1 LASLGRHM
9 RAAGILLIGCVLLA
23 SGCRWLATPTFHT
36 PAPRPA
42 DLPLAERTVPAPDVT
57 GVGEPSA
64 PVPVPGYY
72 ALSADECRDLACR
85 NSPAANLIESG
96 VIAEPGCLAHYA
108 GRDAVDYLRFT
119 AATHLSGEARNRSA
133 AAALAL
139 YYKLLELELKAD
151 VLTNSVTEIDS
162 LVKRADEFVE
172 KGFKV
177 PDDLHRLRKRRVD
190 LTGDAAKLR
199 SGIARLNAELKS
211 LLAID
216 PGTPGHILPS
226 DSVTVVPDPLDPDAA
241 VQAGLA
247 NRSDLNLIR
256 TVQNQ
261 TDVRTLAA
269 AKRVLFGVSPLLAA
283 VARPAAE
290 LSPLNPFV
298 SGLAKAEGTALRRQ
312 LGGLLRDR
320 ERDAAKD
327 IRTAVDEWTT
337 ARDLVAV
344 ARKKFELDT
353 QRLAELEKERA
364 AGLDVEAEQGRAKL
378 ELLTSEAELISAVVV
393 WKLADVKAREAM
405 GLLCG
410 G

>member
-1 LASLGRHM
+1 M
-9 RAAGILLIGCVLLA
+9 RAAGVLLIGCALLTA
-23 SGCRWLATPTFHT
+23 GCRGLATPSFDT
-36 PAPRPA
+36 PTPRPA
-42 DLPLAERTVPAPDVT
+42 ELALAERTVPAPDVT
-57 GVGEPSA
+57 SVGEPST
-64 PVPVPGYY
+64 PLPVPGYY

-85 NSPAANLIESG
+85 NSPAANLIESS
-96 VIAEPGCLAHYA
+96 VIVELGGCLAHFA
-108 GRDAVDYLRFT
+108 GRDSVDYLRFT
-119 AATHLSGEARNRSA
+119 AATHLSHEARNRSA

-151 VLTNSVTEIDS
+151 VLTNSVTEIDT
-162 LVKRADEFVE
+162 LTKRADELVE

-177 PDDLHRLRKRRVD
+177 PDDLHALRKQRVD
-190 LTGDAAKLR
+190 LTGDGAKLR

-226 DSVTVVPDPLDPDAA
+226 DSVKVVPDPLDPEAA

-256 TVQNQ
+256 GVQNQ
-261 TDVRTLAA
+261 IDVRTLAA

-290 LSPLNPFV
+290 LPPLNPFV

-320 ERDAAKD
+320 ERDAAKE

-353 QRLAELEKERA
+353 QRLADLKKERD
-364 AGLDVEAEQGRAKL
+364 AGLDVEADQGKAKL
-378 ELLTSEAELISAVVV
+378 DLLKSEAELISTVVA

-405 GLLCG
+405 GILCG